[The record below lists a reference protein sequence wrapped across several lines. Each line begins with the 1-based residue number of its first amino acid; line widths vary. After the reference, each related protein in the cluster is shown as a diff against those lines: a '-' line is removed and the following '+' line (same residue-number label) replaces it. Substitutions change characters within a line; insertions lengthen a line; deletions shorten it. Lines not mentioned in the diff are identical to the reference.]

1 MEVEISENEKVILGY
16 KLNAKIGAGGFGE
29 VWSAEAP
36 GGLQKAI
43 KLVHGYHD
51 EERAQAE
58 LKALDR
64 IKSIRHPFLLSLER
78 IEVVDG
84 QLVIVSELADECL
97 ADVFQRYLEN
107 GFDGIDRE
115 KLVAYLKDA
124 AEALDDLSTR
134 HSLQHLD
141 VKPEN
146 LLIFGDHV
154 KIADFGLV
162 KDVND
167 CNQSMVTGMTPAYAA
182 PEIFDG
188 RPSSKSDQYAL
199 AIVFQEMLTGT
210 RPFDGTTS
218 AQLAAQHLYGKPNL
232 LPLPK
237 SDQSVLAKALN
248 RDPLHRFSS
257 CSEFV
262 SDLANRKIRKK
273 VVLGLN
279 PLHKDIREPNA
290 NATEVIPT
298 TQVEQTS
305 LVSGANL
312 PFHERELEKLP
323 PPEFNTHGDWLQP
336 VLVVSI
342 GKMACSIAN
351 QLKSKFIGR
360 HGETKNFPAIQT
372 LCIDSD
378 QTAVDELIASENKTY
393 IANEDVICTPLKK
406 SEFYR
411 TQAASKLSWIN
422 RRWIYN
428 IPRSQQTEGI
438 RPLGRLVFADHFEQ
452 LCDALRGKILQATA
466 AENLAITSE
475 TFEASVC
482 QQIKPR
488 VVVIGSIGGG
498 VGGMFFDIGFLIR
511 TLLSEEGFDSPD
523 MTALMTHSINSRQ
536 QNKELATANAM
547 ATLSELR
554 HYVDFG
560 YQGDPA
566 LGIPEFD
573 DQPFDNVY
581 FHELENDLR
590 QTEINRCHSDIAE
603 WIFSSTASNT
613 VPFFEGCRRTR
624 DDSDNFELRTFG
636 IKSCGPCERDGLFEE
651 SNQLIVDL
659 LTRWQAGSPTSN
671 VSETINIGRSLAD
684 QTVGFTELFGRLQK
698 HLNCE
703 VSPQYCNSLVTQSKE
718 IMLRSANISS
728 ALKQLYR
735 EVIGLPKHER
745 EFGYQPTSLENR
757 FEKTIGEISE
767 QDGARVAA
775 CLSSLLQGESL
786 NLKVVF
792 DQLRQ
797 ISAKQE
803 GIVEELKASRSKL
816 DSGEQDLLDQ
826 MREFKSSG
834 RPRQNN
840 IDIDSILRDYQDLIL
855 KVFLLRYCESY
866 ANATKVLITELEA
879 SAERSRQ
886 QLIGIQERFTKPF
899 SISSS
904 EDDFSFVKIVDDYVA
919 RFKSENIQ
927 KLEQKLYAQTIK
939 PAGGYIAV
947 LEDAHMVQ
955 RVLPNDLELCATDLI
970 SQTLSSVSIDKV
982 IAEKQLPPEQIIRL
996 LNEQLNQAL
1005 PRLQSCG
1012 GGIRLL
1018 ISTPRLGGQSFI
1030 HHIASQHFGIEAASL
1045 CGTHGD
1051 LVFCF
1056 EGEDVSL
1063 AAVAKRLSEG
1073 NPRAL
1078 VLSQKVHC
1086 RNDVEWS
1093 KLDDLF

>member
-1 MEVEISENEKVILGY
+1 MEVEISKSDKVILGY

-36 GGLQKAI
+36 GGLQKAV

-51 EERAQAE
+51 EERAQSE
-58 LKALDR
+58 LKSLDR
-64 IKSIRHPFLLSLER
+64 IKAIRHPFLLSLER

-97 ADVFQRYLEN
+97 ADVFHRYAEN

-115 KLVAYLKDA
+115 KLVAYMKDA
-124 AEALDDLSTR
+124 AEALDDLSAK

-199 AIVFQEMLTGT
+199 AIVFQEMLTGI
-210 RPFDGTTS
+210 RPFDGSTS

-237 SDQSVLAKALN
+237 SDQPVLAKALN

-279 PLHKDIREPNA
+279 PLHRNIREPNA
-290 NATEVIPT
+290 TEVLPTT
-298 TQVEQTS
+298 TQVEQTA
-305 LVSGANL
+305 LISGENL

-323 PPEFNTHGDWLQP
+323 PPEFNTHREWLQP
-336 VLVVSI
+336 VLIVSI

-351 QLKSKFIGR
+351 QLNSKLIGR
-360 HGETKNFPAIQT
+360 HGGMKNIPAIQT

-378 QTAVDELIASENKTY
+378 QAAIDELISSENKTF

-411 TQAASKLSWIN
+411 NQAASKLAWIN

-466 AENLAITSE
+466 AENLATTSE
-475 TFEASVC
+475 TLEVNVC
-482 QQIKPR
+482 KQIKPR

-498 VGGMFFDIGFLIR
+498 IGGMFFDIGYLIR

-536 QNKELATANAM
+536 QNAELSNANA
-547 ATLSELR
+547 TSTFSELR

-560 YQGDPA
+560 YPGDSA

-613 VPFFEGCRRTR
+613 VPFFEGCRQTR
-624 DDSDNFELRTFG
+624 DESDNFELRTFG
-636 IKSCGPCERDGLFEE
+636 IKSCGPCERNGLFEE

-659 LTRWQAGSPTSN
+659 LTRWQDGSSTSN
-671 VSETINIGRSLAD
+671 VSESINGGRSLSD
-684 QTVGFTELFGRLQK
+684 QTVGFTELFERLQK

-718 IMLRSANISS
+718 LMMQSANISS
-728 ALKQLYR
+728 VLKQLYR
-735 EVIGLPKHER
+735 DVIGLPKHER

-767 QDGARVAA
+767 QDGSRVAA

-786 NLKVVF
+786 NLKIVS

-797 ISAKQE
+797 ISVKQE
-803 GIVEELKASRSKL
+803 GIVEELAAARLKFNS
-816 DSGEQDLLDQ
+816 DEQNLLDQ

-834 RPRQNN
+834 KPKQSN
-840 IDIDSILRDYQDLIL
+840 IDIDAILRNYQELIL

-866 ANATKVLITELEA
+866 ANATKALITELEA

-899 SISSS
+899 NISPSD
-904 EDDFSFVKIVDDYVA
+904 DDFSLVKLVDDYVEK
-919 RFKSENIQ
+919 FKSENMQ
-927 KLEQKLYAQTIK
+927 KLEHRLYVKTIE

-955 RVLPNDLELCATDLI
+955 RVLPGDLELFATELI

-1030 HHIASQHFGIEAASL
+1030 HNIASRHFGIEAASL

-1063 AAVAKRLSEG
+1063 AAVAKRLTEG

-1086 RNDVEWS
+1086 RNDIEWS
-1093 KLDDLF
+1093 KIDDLF